1 MAVTSRVRYMQMNRM
16 DVLTKIEHPLHRFRA
31 ALGYLKPGDIA
42 IDCGANVG
50 DITEQLLA
58 SGCKVYAFEPDP
70 AAFGVLHQRFGTIEG
85 AVIREVAVGVRAGHQ
100 RLYYHKERSDPG
112 APLILTQGS
121 TLVADKRNVSK
132 DHFVDVEVIDF
143 GQFLEQLDRRIAI
156 LKLDIEGMEA
166 DILEMIL
173 ERKLYDRFD
182 IAFVETHDRKV
193 PSTRAKLQ
201 YIRSEIESL
210 NINHI
215 FLDWK

>member
-1 MAVTSRVRYMQMNRM
+1 M
-16 DVLTKIEHPLHRFRA
+16 
-31 ALGYLKPGDIA
+31 
-42 IDCGANVG
+42 
-50 DITEQLLA
+50 
-58 SGCKVYAFEPDP
+58 
-70 AAFGVLHQRFGTIEG
+70 
-85 AVIREVAVGVRAGHQ
+85 
-100 RLYYHKERSDPG
+100 
-112 APLILTQGS
+112 
-121 TLVADKRNVSK
+121 VADKRNVSK